1 MTDQVTQSDVSRK
14 VAGPARYA
22 DLFTVF
28 SPEEVASICQLK
40 RFFEC
45 YEGDTEFRTAVLS
58 GTFTEQQSDLMREI
72 GITFDLD
79 DLRSE
84 EHTSELQSLMRISYA
99 VYCRKTTHT
108 LRWTPQDN

>member
-28 SPEEVASICQLK
+28 SPEEVTSICQLK
-40 RFFEC
+40 RFFAC

-58 GTFTEQQSDLMREI
+58 GTFTERQRDLMREI

-79 DLRSE
+79 DL
-84 EHTSELQSLMRISYA
+84 SLFWTHRDIFEA
-99 VYCRKTTHT
+99 VFRTVATHT
-108 LRWTPQDN
+108 PTDLSTDVLDPSK